1 MPGLGYSTQNLQL
14 QHVKSSFPGQG
25 LNPGPLHWDTES
37 LATGP
42 PGSPCIKKYIYLFI
56 FGCAAS
62 LAVMHLVLHLV
73 LHLQRGLFFGCG
85 EQGLLSSGGLLIAV
99 ASLVAEHRL

>member
-1 MPGLGYSTQNLQL
+1 MPGLCYSTQNLQL
-14 QHVKSSFPGQG
+14 QRVKSSFPGQG

-62 LAVMHLVLHLV
+62 L
-73 LHLQRGLFFGCG
+73 LQRGLFFGCG
-85 EQGLLSSGGLLIAV
+85 EQGLLSSCGLLIVV